1 MSLEIE
7 QAEHDGVAIVRLNG
21 RLILGDEVES
31 LRKVMES
38 VLDSGQTR
46 IALDLSEVDYIDSS
60 GLGCLVMQHTRTE
73 KAGGVMVLFG
83 LKKRPMDL
91 MILTKLATV
100 FKMTETELDAVTACF
115 PQRSAKRFDILEFVA
130 SQKKADSAA

>member
-7 QAEHDGVAIVRLNG
+7 RAEHDGVAVVRLNG

-31 LRKVMES
+31 FRRVMEN
-38 VLDSGQTR
+38 LLESGQTR
-46 IALDLSEVDYIDSS
+46 VALDFSEVDYIDSS
-60 GLGCLVMQHTRTE
+60 GLGCLVMQHTRAE
-73 KAGGVMVLFG
+73 RAGGVMVLFG
-83 LKKRPMDL
+83 LKKRPIEL

-100 FKMTETELDAVTACF
+100 FKMAETEFDAVTACF
-115 PQRSAKRFDILEFVA
+115 PDRIAKPFDILEFVA